1 MKTSG
6 PFNENQ
12 THDESDEEELKG
24 QSKFLFY
31 QKSEQMKNEI
41 NRENNFKNKIKQSK
55 SLDKSSREKYN
66 YQPGNY
72 YEVFKNVEENV
83 SENVESSA

>member
-1 MKTSG
+1 
-6 PFNENQ
+6 
-12 THDESDEEELKG
+12 
-24 QSKFLFY
+24 
-31 QKSEQMKNEI
+31 MKNEI